1 MAKPT
6 YGKGIGNT
14 VRDIWSGDKQTPSIE
29 QQYMGF
35 FTGIVMDDFDDQR
48 MGRIWVYVSGIS
60 ARRFDNEG
68 SVPTY
73 GGTTPDRDDEG
84 IVSYDK
90 KLRLGWILCYPM
102 MPFFGGDDYRVKT
115 APGGDFRNAENGDVS
130 SYGMWYQPRNGDEVG
145 VMFAQ
150 GDPAKAFWLGCI
162 PKHSRN
168 FMVPG
173 SPGRPPSDLD
183 GTGNPDSNEPDHPLT
198 SQIQEE
204 FPEDSLIPSLDK
216 ARRFNKNSGLEQEQE
231 NVLAAHQ
238 MAFNLRD
245 AGILCDAQRGA
256 GNASSRRE
264 SPSYVTGIK
273 SQGWV
278 FDSEK
283 RNLNTASGERVTF
296 ENSPDVER
304 YRAINSTGHQFVMD
318 DHPDFQSMRFRTSA
332 GSQIYFNDSSNEP
345 YIYISTAKG
354 NVWLELSDDGN
365 VNVFS
370 EGSLS
375 IHAREDI
382 NLTAD
387 RDVNID
393 AQRDLKIQSRRD
405 TELKFKGSTDIE
417 VGKNDLK
424 PQSLNYN
431 DSPEWGE
438 GEFKNSRIKMFG
450 SLDLTTEG
458 KSAWTI
464 GEGLDITA
472 NGNIIV
478 TALGDLELKG
488 EGKAAL
494 ESSSRLDIKAGSSM
508 NQQSGSVFSVLAG
521 GIYSESAPQIRM
533 NSNSFPASS
542 AIGAKTATKADDPS
556 FIDSI
561 KKPIAPTIEQIRSC
575 EEPASDFITMN
586 AMVVPQHQPWPERN
600 KTTVGLSGFVDV
612 SDEEVSRRGAS
623 TQTANKPLSF
633 TGVVNGQPG
642 VYEGQPYDSS
652 SSAEE
657 PSYVRT
663 DDVPEGNRNN
673 CSTYTSSNRL
683 ISFIKKEEGFRL
695 EAYPDA
701 GNWAIG
707 YGHNVKVGNT
717 INGNT
722 INGVITQIDINRLNR
737 TNGDLRITPSEAERL
752 LQADLKTT
760 ETIVCRNVRIPITQG
775 QFDALVSFTYN
786 TGERN
791 LQRMIQ
797 SSGLNRSNF
806 PEIPQT
812 WMKYVK
818 SRKGGVLQRNPT
830 LVSRRRRELEQFW
843 ST

>member
-1 MAKPT
+1 MTKPL
-6 YGKGIGNT
+6 YGQGIGKT
-14 VRDIWSGDKQTPSIE
+14 VRERWSGDRQTPTIE

-35 FTGIVMDDFDDQR
+35 FTGTVMDDFDEQR

-60 ARRFDNEG
+60 ARRFDTEG
-68 SVPTY
+68 SVPSY

-84 IVSYDK
+84 FVSYDK

-102 MPFFGGDDYRVKT
+102 MPFFGSDDYRVKT

-145 VMFAQ
+145 IMFAQ
-150 GDPAKAFWLGCI
+150 GDPAKAFWIGCI

-173 SPGRPPSDLD
+173 SSGRPPSDLD
-183 GTGNPDSNEPDHPLT
+183 GTGDPDSNEPDHPLT

-204 FPEDSLIPSLDK
+204 FPEDALVPSLDK
-216 ARRFNKNSGLEQEQE
+216 ARRFNKARGLEQEQE
-231 NVLAAHQ
+231 NVLAAHNI
-238 MAFNLRD
+238 AFNIRD
-245 AGILCDAQRGA
+245 AGLICDPQRGA
-256 GNASSRRE
+256 GNSSSRRE

-283 RNLNTASGERVTF
+283 RNLNTASGNRVTF
-296 ENSPDVER
+296 QDSPDAER
-304 YRAINSTGHQFVMD
+304 YRAINTTGHQFVMD

-365 VNVFS
+365 LHIFS
-370 EGSLS
+370 EGSLN
-375 IHAREDI
+375 IHSREDI
-382 NLTAD
+382 NFTAD

-393 AQRDLKIQSRRD
+393 AQRDLKIQSRRN
-405 TELKFKGSTDIE
+405 TELKFKGSTNIE
-417 VGKNDLK
+417 MGRNDLP

-431 DSPEWGE
+431 DSPEWG
-438 GEFKNSRIKMFG
+438 SG
-450 SLDLTTEG
+450 SLKDAFIQTAGGFNITTDG

-464 GEGLDITA
+464 GESLDITA
-472 NGNIIV
+472 SGDIIA
-478 TALGDLELKG
+478 TAAGDLELKG
-488 EGKAAL
+488 GKKAAL
-494 ESSSRLDIKAGSSM
+494 ESATRLDLKAGSAM
-508 NQQSGSVFSVLAG
+508 NQQSGANFSVLSG
-521 GIYSESAPQIRM
+521 GIYSENASQIRM
-533 NSNSFPASS
+533 NSSTFPASS
-542 AIGAKTATKADDPS
+542 AIGARTASKAGTPKFTDT
-556 FIDSI
+556 I
-561 KKPIAPTIEQIRSC
+561 KKPIAPTIDQIYSC
-575 EEPASDFITMN
+575 EEPPSDFITMN

-612 SDEEVSRRGAS
+612 SEEEVSRRGATTKTS
-623 TQTANKPLSF
+623 SRPLSF
-633 TGVVNGQPG
+633 VGVVDGQPG
-642 VYEGQPYDSS
+642 VYEGKPYESDSQ
-652 SSAEE
+652 AEG
-657 PSYVRT
+657 PSYERVSDIS
-663 DDVPEGNRNN
+663 DDERNS
-673 CSTYTSSNRL
+673 CSTYTTSDRL
-683 ISFIKKEEGFRL
+683 ISFLKREEGFRL

-707 YGHNVKVGNT
+707 YGHNIKVGEIINGDT
-717 INGNT
+717 INGR
-722 INGVITQIDINRLNR
+722 VTQTDINRLNR
-737 TNGDLRITPSEAERL
+737 SRGDLRITPEEAERL
-752 LQADLKTT
+752 LREDLAFF
-760 ETIVCRNVRIPITQG
+760 ERAVCRNIRIPITQG

-797 SSGLNRSNF
+797 SSGINRSNF
-806 PEIPQT
+806 PEIPQS
-812 WMKYVK
+812 WMRYVK
-818 SRKGGVLQRNPT
+818 SRKGGVLQQNPA